1 MNNTTL
7 AAVLRD
13 YSAAFDAAAESM
25 HRLAASVEAGVVTV
39 EDAAAEIEETFDNL
53 QNLRPE

>member
-1 MNNTTL
+1 MNTTTI

-13 YSAAFDAAAESM
+13 YSAAFATAAESM
-25 HRLAASVEAGVVTV
+25 HRLAASVEAGEVTID
-39 EDAAAEIEETFDNL
+39 EAAAEIDETFENL